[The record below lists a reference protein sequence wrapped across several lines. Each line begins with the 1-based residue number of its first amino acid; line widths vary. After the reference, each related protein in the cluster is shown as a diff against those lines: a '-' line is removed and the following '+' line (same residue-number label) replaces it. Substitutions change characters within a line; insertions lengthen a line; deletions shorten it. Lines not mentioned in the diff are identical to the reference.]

1 MMKSLSPLLCRP
13 TLRKGS
19 LSGWSDADQIGRMEQ
34 DMPDVQIPEHPKG
47 PDLSGLK
54 IDERARRDPGRFKWL
69 RWCAAGLGGLL
80 LMSAVVLA
88 LKEKTPAVEVMT
100 VHASQAGRPAL
111 LNASGYVTP
120 RRRATIAAKITGQVN
135 EILIEEGMRVQPG
148 QILGTLDDS
157 DAQARLVSAR
167 ADRNATEATLAD
179 LRINLANA
187 ERERRRM
194 EALWK
199 DGAISE
205 QILDQARM
213 TADSFLARIALAEE
227 QVRAAEA
234 RIRVA
239 QQDLDNTVIR
249 APFAGI
255 VVSKDAQRGEMVSPI
270 SAGGGFTRTG
280 IATIVDM
287 DSLEIEVDV
296 NESYIA
302 RIKPGGPATAALD
315 AYPEWRIPAKVRTV
329 IPTADRQ
336 KATVKVRVAFDR
348 LDPRILPDMGVK
360 VTFLGEEPS
369 ARGTGATP
377 VLVPRTAVREEGGS
391 QVVFV
396 YRDGRV
402 ERRAVRLG
410 QTRGNDQEVV
420 AGLSDGDQVVVKGL
434 EGLRDS
440 LRVQIKK

>member
-1 MMKSLSPLLCRP
+1 M
-13 TLRKGS
+13 T
-19 LSGWSDADQIGRMEQ
+19 EQ
-34 DMPDVQIPEHPKG
+34 TKG
-47 PDLSGLK
+47 PDLSALR
-54 IDERARRDPGRFKWL
+54 IDERARRSAGRFKWL
-69 RWCAAGLGGLL
+69 TWFAAGFGGVLL
-80 LMSAVVLA
+80 VAAAVFT
-88 LKEKTPAVEVMT
+88 LKGKTPVVEVAT
-100 VHASQAGRPAL
+100 VRASQAGRPAV

-120 RRRATIAAKITGQVN
+120 RRRATIAAKITGRIN
-135 EILIEEGMRVQPG
+135 EVFAEEGMRVEPG
-148 QILGTLDDS
+148 QILATLDDS
-157 DAQARLVSAR
+157 DARSRLISAK
-167 ADRNATEATLAD
+167 ADREATAATLGD
-179 LRINLANA
+179 LRVNLANA

-194 EALWK
+194 EELWK
-199 DGAISE
+199 DGAMSE
-205 QILDQARM
+205 QALDQAR
-213 TADSFLARIALAEE
+213 TTVESLRARIALVQE
-227 QVRAAEA
+227 QVRAGEA
-234 RIRVA
+234 RIQVA
-239 QQDLDNTVIR
+239 QEDLDNTIVR

-287 DSLEIEVDV
+287 NSLEIEVDV

-302 RIKPGGPATAALD
+302 RVKPGRPVTAVLN
-315 AYPEWRIPAKVRTV
+315 AYPDWQIPAKVRTV

-336 KATVKVRVAFDR
+336 KATVKVRVTFDR

-369 ARGTGATP
+369 SRATGATG

-410 QTRGNDQEVV
+410 QARGNDHEVI
-420 AGLSDGDQVVVKGL
+420 AGLSDGEQVVVRGL
-434 EGLRDS
+434 EGLRDG
-440 LRVQIKK
+440 LRVRIQG